1 MRTIG
6 RRRKKVCVIRDYEI
20 IMYPEEQVRQKLLQQ
35 LLKHEPNM
43 RHYIQLEVITPA
55 GRADI
60 VIYDEQN
67 NPFLIIELKAPTE
80 TLSNHT
86 LEQVMRYEQTLK
98 APFVAT
104 SNGHETFI
112 YEVLAGEPKLLVKQT
127 IEQFIQNQN
136 LQYEAQLDLQRLPYE
151 LVTYERYIDFL
162 LVNGYLNRNLNIEQR
177 KACSELHNAIFTE
190 TYEPTG
196 RSLPIT
202 IVQDLGIHHYA
213 FKNAASGVWE
223 GLHRSFLVDVQQRG
237 IIPFRISILAS
248 AELENDPVFNNRKGG
263 TSLNIVM
270 QQNKNSTYNLQLDL
284 NKYCTVADC
293 TCIITHD
300 GRKSRTPNAKVIESV
315 VSFYQP
321 LLSNNRVELIRFN
334 AEQSISVA
342 VFSAFIENLIM
353 YSVARDFT

>member
-6 RRRKKVCVIRDYEI
+6 RRRKKVCVIRNYEI
-20 IMYPEEQVRQKLLQQ
+20 IMYPEEQVRQQLLQQ
-35 LLKHEPNM
+35 LLQYEPNM
-43 RHYIQLEVITPA
+43 RHYIQLEVVTPA

-60 VIYDEQN
+60 VIYNAQN

-80 TLSNHT
+80 TLSRHT

-104 SNGHETFI
+104 YNGQETFI
-112 YEVLAGEPKLLVKQT
+112 YEVLAGEPKLLVHQT
-127 IEQFIQNQN
+127 ILQFLQKQNI
-136 LQYEAQLDLQRLPYE
+136 QYEAQLDLQRLPYE

-162 LVNGYLNRNLNIEQR
+162 LANGFLNRNLNLEQR

-190 TYEPTG
+190 TYAPTG
-196 RSLPIT
+196 RNLPIT
-202 IVQDLGIHHYA
+202 IVQDLGVHHYA
-213 FKNAASGVWE
+213 FKNAAGGVWE
-223 GLHRSFLVDVQQRG
+223 GLHRSFLVNVQHRG

-248 AELENDPVFNNRKGG
+248 AELENDPIFNTRNGS

-270 QQNKNSTYNLQLDL
+270 QKNKNSTYNLQLDL
-284 NKYCTVADC
+284 NKYCTVADA
-293 TCIITHD
+293 TCMITHD

-315 VSFYQP
+315 ENFYQP
-321 LLSNNRVELIRFN
+321 LLSKNQVELIRFK

-342 VFSAFIENLIM
+342 AFSAFIENLIM
-353 YSVARDFT
+353 YSVARDLT